1 MRDIPLLLLAT
12 TVSAHWFS
20 VGVMIV
26 RVKRKAR
33 RSVGIVPQ
41 QRIERLMWLV
51 WVPLVVAWIALPW
64 IALQRTD
71 PPWGMPSIDSPLYA
85 ALRWVA
91 AFVGIGCL
99 AFTVRSWIRMGKDWR
114 MDVSLDSKT
123 VLITDGPFRRIRHPI
138 YAFSILLMVC
148 TGIVL
153 PTWPMLAVAAIQIA
167 LYNAKARNEERHLLK
182 SHGEAYARYVERT
195 GRFIP
200 RFGAHRTQGS

>member
-1 MRDIPLLLLAT
+1 MRDIPLLILAT

-33 RSVGIVPQ
+33 HAVGLVPQ
-41 QRIERLMWLV
+41 QRLERLMWVV
-51 WVPLVVAWIALPW
+51 WVPLVAAWIALPW
-64 IALQRTD
+64 IAVGT
-71 PPWGMPSIDSPLYA
+71 PAAPWGVPTIDSRAYG

-91 AFVGIGCL
+91 ALVGIGCL

-114 MDVSLDSKT
+114 MDVSLDART
-123 VLITDGPFRRIRHPI
+123 PLITDGPFQRIRHPI

-148 TGIVL
+148 TTIVL
-153 PTWPMLAVAAIQIA
+153 PTWPMLAVAVIQIA

-182 SHGEAYARYVERT
+182 SHGDAYARYVERT
-195 GRFIP
+195 GRFVP
-200 RFGAHRTQGS
+200 RFGAHKP

>member
-33 RSVGIVPQ
+33 HGVGLVPQ
-41 QRIERLMWLV
+41 QRIERLMWIV
-51 WVPLVVAWIALPW
+51 WVPLVTAWIALPW
-64 IALQRTD
+64 IAFAGAGA
-71 PPWGMPSIDSPLYA
+71 PWGTPGIESPAYG

-91 AFVGIGCL
+91 ALIGIGCL
-99 AFTVRSWIRMGKDWR
+99 AFTIRSWIRMGKDWR

-123 VLITDGPFRRIRHPI
+123 ALITDGPFRRIRHPI

-148 TGIVL
+148 SAIVL
-153 PTWPMLAVAAIQIA
+153 PTWPMLVVAIIQIA

-182 SHGEAYARYVERT
+182 SHGEEYARYVERT
-195 GRFIP
+195 GRFVP
-200 RFGAHRTQGS
+200 RFGDRKP

>member
-33 RSVGIVPQ
+33 HSVGLVPQ
-41 QRIERLMWLV
+41 QGIERLMWIV
-51 WVPLVVAWIALPW
+51 WVPLVAAWIALPW
-64 IALQRTD
+64 IALAGSGA
-71 PPWGMPSIDSPLYA
+71 PWGTPGIESSAYA

-99 AFTVRSWIRMGKDWR
+99 AFTIRSWIRMGKDWR
-114 MDVSLDSKT
+114 MDVSLDSRT
-123 VLITDGPFRRIRHPI
+123 ALITDGPFRRIRHPI

-148 TGIVL
+148 TAIVL
-153 PTWPMLAVAAIQIA
+153 PTWPMLGVAVIQIA

-182 SHGEAYARYVERT
+182 SHGEEYARYVERT
-195 GRFIP
+195 GRFVP
-200 RFGAHRTQGS
+200 RFGEHQP